1 MGKGRE
7 KRKGRKGCAGMKKDE
22 LAHGF
27 SKDCI
32 LQGKFKRGGKK
43 KVLEM
48 SKCAEVK
55 QCLGNSV
62 LLKMLSAERGT

>member
-7 KRKGRKGCAGMKKDE
+7 KRKGRKGCAGMKGDE

-32 LQGKFKRGGKK
+32 LLGEFKGEKM

-48 SKCAEVK
+48 PK
-55 QCLGNSV
+55 
-62 LLKMLSAERGT
+62 